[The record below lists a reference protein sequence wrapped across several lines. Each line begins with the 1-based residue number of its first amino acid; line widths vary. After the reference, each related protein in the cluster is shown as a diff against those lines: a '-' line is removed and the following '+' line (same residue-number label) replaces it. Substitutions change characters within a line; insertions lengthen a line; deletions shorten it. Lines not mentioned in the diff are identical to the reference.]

1 MRTSSV
7 ASRCLHGGKGMDRLS
22 MRCEEFKFPFI
33 VGIDFIGDDSLD
45 CLLAVMTA
53 VTSAE
58 PVASADADRG
68 CKRG

>member
-22 MRCEEFKFPFI
+22 MRCEEFKFPVV

-53 VTSAE
+53 VTSAD
-58 PVASADADRG
+58 PVVSADADGR
-68 CKRG
+68 CKWV

>member
-7 ASRCLHGGKGMDRLS
+7 ASRCQHGGKGMDRLS

-33 VGIDFIGDDSLD
+33 VGIDFIGDESLD
-45 CLLAVMTA
+45 CLLAVMMA

-58 PVASADADRG
+58 PVVIADADG
-68 CKRG
+68 GHKRI